1 MGLGVDTAKPLA
13 DESMIMSMSAT
24 IRRFG
29 RRSLRTVSAAMLA
42 TFLML
47 TVVAASP
54 GLHRL
59 IHADAHGSDHHCA
72 VSMMTQGQID
82 LPACDNFLFTLP
94 GNVDFTPRIEI
105 SVTSAAIEFLPLGRA
120 PPIAFI

>member
-1 MGLGVDTAKPLA
+1 
-13 DESMIMSMSAT
+13 MSAT
-24 IRRFG
+24 IRGFG

-42 TFLML
+42 TFLTL

-82 LPACDNFLFTLP
+82 LPVCDNFVFTLP
-94 GNVDFTPRIEI
+94 GNVDFAPRIEV
-105 SVTSAAIEFLPLGRA
+105 SVTSGAIGFLPSGRA
-120 PPIAFI
+120 PPIGFI

>member
-1 MGLGVDTAKPLA
+1 
-13 DESMIMSMSAT
+13 
-24 IRRFG
+24 
-29 RRSLRTVSAAMLA
+29 MLA
-42 TFLML
+42 AFLML

-54 GLHRL
+54 VLHRL

-82 LPACDNFLFTLP
+82 LPVCDNFVFTLS
-94 GNVDFTPRIEI
+94 GNVDFAPRIEI
-105 SVTSAAIEFLPLGRA
+105 SVNSTAIEFLPLGRA